1 MEKTKKYCIA
11 SNGLSQKDIIST
23 AYVVEK
29 VARIASVTYILT
41 RVLEDNSA
49 VKEELQKTSIRLLKD
64 ATASMQDTTRRIKLL
79 EELSTII
86 LTLEVAERA
95 GVLSKMNVDTL
106 TEDILSFSNYL
117 HTIDWPAGRRYME
130 ENLFGGEVPRE
141 IFSPEPIP
149 TRTGPFE
156 RHTTDT
162 EQVRPVHQQGQH
174 DGYTPERHRGQSE
187 NQRPHYKER
196 VQEVQK
202 DRRATILGLVQRK
215 DKITIKDV
223 TNVIKD
229 CSEKTVQRELLA
241 LVRQGV
247 LKKEGERRWST
258 YTLA

>member
-1 MEKTKKYCIA
+1 MDG
-11 SNGLSQKDIIST
+11 S
-23 AYVVEK
+23 
-29 VARIASVTYILT
+29 
-41 RVLEDNSA
+41 
-49 VKEELQKTSIRLLKD
+49 
-64 ATASMQDTTRRIKLL
+64 
-79 EELSTII
+79 
-86 LTLEVAERA
+86 
-95 GVLSKMNVDTL
+95 
-106 TEDILSFSNYL
+106 
-117 HTIDWPAGRRYME
+117 
-130 ENLFGGEVPRE
+130 LFGGEVPKE
-141 IFSPEPIP
+141 IFSHEPLP

-162 EQVRPVHQQGQH
+162 EQVRSVRPQGQH
-174 DGYTPERHRGQSE
+174 GGYTTERDRGQGGE
-187 NQRPHYKER
+187 QRPQYKER